1 MVDDGWMRMDEDA
14 DGFLVLLIVVVA
26 AVAVSV
32 AIAVVV
38 AVVTALSRLQH
49 DGRGNPSRLRS
60 CEDQESGHQEIET
73 KHQESGEKGAVAVAA
88 GQG

>member
-1 MVDDGWMRMDEDA
+1 MDEDA

-26 AVAVSV
+26 AAAV
-32 AIAVVV
+32 AIVVTVVV

-49 DGRGNPSRLRS
+49 DGRGDPPRLRS
-60 CEDQESGHQEIET
+60 CENQESGHQEIET